1 MRGNRAAAAPAHLL
15 ADSTFGGIALSEGHR
30 FEAVTFAGTLA
41 FAAVFGGFAIILAF
55 AGRDAVTMYFGFL
68 SHCYGAGESSEHAGS
83 SEGDGSTSSS
93 GGFHGHVRILG

>member
-30 FEAVTFAGTLA
+30 LEAVTFASTLT

-55 AGRDAVTMYFGFL
+55 AGRDAVTMYFGFF
-68 SHCYGAGESSEHAGS
+68 SHCYGA
-83 SEGDGSTSSS
+83 
-93 GGFHGHVRILG
+93 